1 MPDFQIIISGE
12 TRGHPKADPDD
23 LDYKPQSGGAV
34 DRIED
39 LQEIWPDVIDR
50 LNKITEQSRNTN
62 SDSIFVLDEI
72 EFNVG
77 IEAGLSLGLVSKG
90 TASVSIKFARR
101 K

>member
-1 MPDFQIIISGE
+1 MSNFQIIISGE
-12 TRGHPKADPDD
+12 TRGHSQADRDD
-23 LDYKPQSGGAV
+23 LGYEQQSGGTV

-39 LQEIWPDVIDR
+39 LQMIWPDVMDR
-50 LNKITEQSRNTN
+50 LNKIAEQSCNTN
-62 SDSIFVLDEI
+62 SGSNFVLDEI

-90 TASVSIKFARR
+90 TAAVSIKFARR